1 MRMDAIAPERPAR
14 RGIRN
19 PWAVLVIL
27 TVIYTVGFIDRQ
39 ILNLLVQPI
48 KADFGL
54 SDTQISLLIGP
65 AFSVAYILF
74 SPLFGRWCD
83 TAPRRNILLGAL
95 VVWSGFTAL
104 CGFAR
109 GFWSLF
115 FARSGVGGAEA
126 GMTPAV
132 WSMLSDMFDARQL
145 PTAFSI
151 FLMAPYLGGGLAL
164 LFGGLTIQWVAG
176 SGYEGWPLLAGLAP
190 WQVTFL
196 LVAAPGF
203 VCALVLLA
211 VQEPARR
218 EDPAAASAGAMPIAE
233 VVATMR
239 RRRGF
244 YGFFYLG
251 MACNFIP
258 LYAFPAWF
266 PAFAMRRFDMTI
278 TEVGVQYGAVT
289 LLSGTIG
296 VLSGP
301 WLARM
306 LQARGYADAY
316 LRLPVITSL
325 VLVAAC
331 AGMWMSTSFEVAMLC
346 AGIAGVCYSAPASV
360 AASALQLATPNR
372 MRGMTSAIYV
382 FVATVAGMLLAPT
395 LVALL
400 TDYVFADEA
409 RVGESLAIVCAGSA
423 MLTAIVVARALAPY
437 RRIIAGDAA

>member
-1 MRMDAIAPERPAR
+1 MEAIPADRPSR

-19 PWAVLVIL
+19 PWAILTIL
-27 TVIYTVGFIDRQ
+27 TVVYTIGFIDRQ
-39 ILNLLVQPI
+39 ILNLLVEPI
-48 KADFGL
+48 KGDFGL

-83 TAPRRNILLGAL
+83 VAPRKNILLAAL
-95 VVWSGFTAL
+95 VVWSAFTAL

-176 SGYEGWPLLAGLAP
+176 SGYEAWPLLAGLAP

-203 VCALVLLA
+203 LCALILLL
-211 VQEPARR
+211 VREPARR
-218 EDPAAASAGAMPIAE
+218 EDPAQATAGAMPIGE

-266 PAFAMRRFDMTI
+266 PAFAMRRFGLTI
-278 TEVGVQYGAVT
+278 AEVGVQYGTVT
-289 LLSGTIG
+289 LLSGTAG

-301 WLARM
+301 WLARA
-306 LQARGYADAY
+306 LQSRGYGDAY
-316 LRLPVITSL
+316 LRLPVLTSV

-331 AGMWMSTSFEVAMLC
+331 AGMWASTSFQAAMLC
-346 AGIAGVCYSAPASV
+346 AGIAGFCYSAPASV
-360 AASALQLATPNR
+360 AASALQIATPNR

-400 TDYVFADEA
+400 TDFVFADEA

-423 MLTAIVVARALAPY
+423 TLTAIVVARCLAPY
-437 RRIIAGDAA
+437 RRIIAGEAA